1 MKAKILQIE
10 VNENKRIIAISDIH
24 GNLQRLKTL
33 LKKIN
38 YSHNDILFIVGDTLE
53 KGLYSLKTLRYLLE
67 LSKTNEVYMLCG
79 NCDTILDDIQNND
92 DDAQMLEYITH
103 RKNNI
108 IHDMCNELSITVDE
122 NFKLSSVRD
131 KLISHFAE
139 IFDWYNNLPHIIET
153 QKFIF
158 AHAGL
163 TSKKLDENQ
172 FFTTVKN
179 DDFLVQDIAFDKYV
193 VVGHMPVINTCD
205 VVGCHNPKIDEKR
218 KVIGID
224 GGNVI
229 KSNGQLNAFI
239 IENFEKFSFESV
251 DELPHCITKSS
262 QQSNEDSINLT
273 WFDGDIELLSQDD
286 RYSLCRHISSNTELY
301 VSNESV
307 WVRKGKQQC
316 NNGTNYRIEVKK
328 GEKLS
333 YIQDIGNDCLVKKDG
348 VIGLIS
354 KNMIDISL

>member
-1 MKAKILQIE
+1 MKAKIVQIE
-10 VNENKRIIAISDIH
+10 VNENKRMIAISDIH

-33 LKKIN
+33 LEKIN

-53 KGLYSLKTLRYLLE
+53 KGLHSLKTLQYLFG

-79 NCDTILDDIQNND
+79 NCDTILDDIQNNE
-92 DDAQMLEYITH
+92 DDAEILEYTTR
-103 RKNNI
+103 RKNSI

-122 NFKLSSVRD
+122 NFRFSAVRD
-131 KLISHFAE
+131 KIISHFEE
-139 IFDWYNNLPHIIET
+139 IFEWYNNLPHIIET

-163 TSKKLDENQ
+163 TSKKLDENE

-179 DDFLVQDIAFDKYV
+179 DDFLLQDIAFDKYV
-193 VVGHMPVINTCD
+193 IVGHMPVINTCD
-205 VVGCHNPKIDEKR
+205 AIGCHNPKIDEKR

-229 KSNGQLNAFI
+229 RSNGQLNAFI
-239 IENFEKFSFESV
+239 IENSVDFSFDSV
-251 DELPHCITKSS
+251 DELPHCVAKSA
-262 QQSNEDSINLT
+262 QQSNDNSINLT
-273 WFDGDIELLSQDD
+273 CINEDIELISQDD
-286 RYSLCRHISSNTELY
+286 KFSLCRHISSNTELY
-301 VSNESV
+301 IPNESV

-316 NNGTNYRIEVKK
+316 NDGTNYRIEVEK
-328 GEKLS
+328 GESLS
-333 YIQDIGNDCLVKKDG
+333 YIQDIGDDCLVKKDG

-354 KNMIDISL
+354 KDMVEI